1 MMNLTGVLSIHFLK
15 SHNDEFLNLYFSK
28 SIPFLNKCEFVAM
41 TTLKLM
47 AHASD
52 IARDLLLVTKLSSL
66 IAGASYIFQWVSN
79 K

>member
-1 MMNLTGVLSIHFLK
+1 MCSEFTFV
-15 SHNDEFLNLYFSK
+15 SHDGEFLNLYFSQ
-28 SIPFLNKCEFVAM
+28 SIQFLDKFEFVAM

-47 AHASD
+47 THASD